1 MEGGTPRHAPGV
13 SGLSS
18 RGFSFVTAV
27 ALAAAVAWVLFPA
40 QELLHVVG
48 VAKKKKKR
56 QPTLLGLGMDSGG
69 LVGS

>member
-48 VAKKKKKR
+48 VAKKKKKKR
-56 QPTLLGLGMDSGG
+56 KQIKMYFVFLYDFFIS
-69 LVGS
+69 